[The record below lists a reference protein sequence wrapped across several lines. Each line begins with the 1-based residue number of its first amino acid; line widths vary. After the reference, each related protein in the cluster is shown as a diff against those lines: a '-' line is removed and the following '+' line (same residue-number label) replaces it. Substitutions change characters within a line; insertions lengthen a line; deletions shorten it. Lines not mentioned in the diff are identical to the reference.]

1 MHEYLNGIWAARY
14 FWLHLV
20 MSDLRTRWRRSF
32 FGIFWSML
40 QPLGLTIL
48 ISIVFSRIFNSSI
61 AEYAPYILSGVIV
74 WEYIVFNVTGG
85 ALAFVQADA
94 YIKQTRHPLAI
105 YTLRNVLSGMI
116 ILALAS
122 VSLLGWVLVVMPQN
136 FGWSWIA
143 ALTVF
148 PISGMIL
155 WPWATVM
162 AYFSA
167 RFRDL
172 PHALGLILQ
181 AIWFISPVYFE
192 PSVFRNGDLHVLLD
206 YNPVYHLLQLVRAP
220 LLQGEWPTLSNYF
233 WCFGA
238 ALLLS
243 MLAIAVGRNA
253 EKRVIFYL

>member
-1 MHEYLNGIWAARY
+1 MREYLIGIWAARY
-14 FWLHLV
+14 FWMHLV
-20 MSDLRTRWRRSF
+20 MSDLRARWRRSF

-116 ILALAS
+116 ILSLAS
-122 VSLLGWVLVVMPQN
+122 VSLIGWVLVVMPQN
-136 FGWSWIA
+136 FGWSWLA
-143 ALTVF
+143 ALTIF
-148 PISGMIL
+148 PIIGIIL

-192 PSVFRNGDLHVLLD
+192 ASVFRSGNLHVLLD
-206 YNPVYHLLQLVRAP
+206 YNPIYHLLQLVRAP
-220 LLQGEWPTLSNYF
+220 LLHGEWPTLTNYL

-238 ALLLS
+238 AMVMSLL
-243 MLAIAVGRNA
+243 AVVVGRTA

>member
-1 MHEYLNGIWAARY
+1 MRDYLSGIWAARY

-20 MSDLRTRWRRSF
+20 MSDLRARWRRSF

-74 WEYIVFNVTGG
+74 WEYIVFNVSGG

-116 ILALAS
+116 ILSLAS
-122 VSLLGWVLVVMPQN
+122 VSLVSWVLVVMPNN
-136 FGWSWIA
+136 FGWSWLA
-143 ALTVF
+143 ALTIF
-148 PISGMIL
+148 PLCGMIL

-192 PSVFRNGDLHVLLD
+192 PSIFRNGNLHVLLD
-206 YNPVYHLLQLVRAP
+206 YNPIYHLLQIVRAP
-220 LLQGEWPTLSNYF
+220 LLQGEWPTLTNYL
-233 WCFGA
+233 WCVGA
-238 ALLLS
+238 ALVLA
-243 MLAIAVGRNA
+243 AIAIFAGRNA